1 MLFRTIPH
9 DLHFGNKTFDIEMKG
24 SGRKI
29 KSVILNGEDL
39 KEIYSITLTKLEEFN
54 KITVVRE

>member
-1 MLFRTIPH
+1 
-9 DLHFGNKTFDIEMKG
+9 MKG